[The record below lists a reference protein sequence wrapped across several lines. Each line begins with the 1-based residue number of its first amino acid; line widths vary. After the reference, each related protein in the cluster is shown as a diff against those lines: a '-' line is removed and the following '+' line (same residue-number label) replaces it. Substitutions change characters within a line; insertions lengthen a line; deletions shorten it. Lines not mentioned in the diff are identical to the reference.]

1 MLHQNPADD
10 DSDQPESPPVVS
22 SPVSDSSAVV
32 LPSDLS
38 DDNDDPMGD
47 AGGPQPDR
55 EHNVVLQAR
64 LAMSFPLLQA
74 QVLQHNFA
82 LRPQFLCEVFSPPRV
97 TTVASQR
104 GHTAD
109 FAFDIEYNQWD
120 ALNPT
125 MRVQLSRIIHIMAPR
140 VLVLSP
146 PCTMFSPLMRQG
158 SV

>member
-10 DSDQPESPPVVS
+10 ESDQPESPPVVS
-22 SPVSDSSAVV
+22 SPNSDSLV
-32 LPSDLS
+32 LPSDDGSDLS
-38 DDNDDPMGD
+38 DHNDDPMGV
-47 AGGPQPDR
+47 AVGPQPDL
-55 EHNVVLQAR
+55 EIELM
-64 LAMSFPLLQA
+64 AMSFPALKA
-74 QVLQHNFA
+74 HVLENNSA

-97 TTVASQR
+97 TTVASQL

-120 ALNPT
+120 ALNGE
-125 MRVQLSRIIHIMAPR
+125 MRVQLSRIIHIMAPQ

-158 SV
+158 FV